1 MKRTEAKNVGQI
13 IDDLLKK
20 ENLDVALDEHRACA
34 LWPQIVGDGINR
46 YTIKRYVKDGVMTVH
61 LSSASLANELM
72 LNRDLYSRAVSAVR
86 QPIESFFNW
95 LNEKTSIQR
104 AHYVRSTDGLV
115 VHVMGSIAIAFT
127 YLIFNC

>member
-1 MKRTEAKNVGQI
+1 MKRTEARNIGQI
-13 IDDLLKK
+13 INDVLRK

-72 LNRDLYSRAVSAVR
+72 LNRER
-86 QPIESFFNW
+86 I
-95 LNEKTSIQR
+95 
-104 AHYVRSTDGLV
+104 
-115 VHVMGSIAIAFT
+115 IANINKVIGRDIIREI
-127 YLIFNC
+127 IFK

>member
-13 IDDLLKK
+13 INDLLKK

-46 YTIKRYVKDGVMTVH
+46 YTIKRYVQNGIMTVH

-72 LNRDLYSRAVSAVR
+72 LNRAAIITR
-86 QPIESFFNW
+86 I
-95 LNEKTSIQR
+95 NEALGRDII
-104 AHYVRSTDGLV
+104 HE
-115 VHVMGSIAIAFT
+115 I
-127 YLIFNC
+127 IFK